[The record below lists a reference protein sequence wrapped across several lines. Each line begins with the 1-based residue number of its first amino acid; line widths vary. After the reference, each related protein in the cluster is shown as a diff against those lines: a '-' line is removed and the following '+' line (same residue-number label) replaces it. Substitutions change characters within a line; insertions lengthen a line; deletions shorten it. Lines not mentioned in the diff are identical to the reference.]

1 VNRILRAIFAV
12 LAFFG
17 SFVFIR
23 LLLLALMP
31 TGAAAWVGSVLA
43 LAAGLLAARLAW
55 LHAGARSGSR
65 LRSALLGALV
75 LGALGFALGFFGPL
89 VLAPDANQGPM
100 LGIFVTG
107 PGGALLGALLGLALD
122 PGSARR

>member
-31 TGAAAWVGSVLA
+31 TGAAAWVGSILA
-43 LAAGLLAARLAW
+43 LAAALVAARLTW

-75 LGALGFALGFFGPL
+75 LGALGFALGFFGPMIF
-89 VLAPDANQGPM
+89 APDANQGPM
-100 LGIFVTG
+100 LGIFITG
-107 PGGALLGALLGLALD
+107 PGGVVLGALLGVVLD
-122 PGSARR
+122 PGTARR

>member
-1 VNRILRAIFAV
+1 MNRILRAIFAV

-31 TGAAAWVGSVLA
+31 TGAAAWVGSILA
-43 LAAGLLAARLAW
+43 LAAALVAARLTW

-75 LGALGFALGFFGPL
+75 LGALGFALGFFGPMIF
-89 VLAPDANQGPM
+89 APDANQGPM
-100 LGIFVTG
+100 LGIFITG
-107 PGGALLGALLGLALD
+107 PGGVVLGALLGVVLD
-122 PGSARR
+122 PGTARR